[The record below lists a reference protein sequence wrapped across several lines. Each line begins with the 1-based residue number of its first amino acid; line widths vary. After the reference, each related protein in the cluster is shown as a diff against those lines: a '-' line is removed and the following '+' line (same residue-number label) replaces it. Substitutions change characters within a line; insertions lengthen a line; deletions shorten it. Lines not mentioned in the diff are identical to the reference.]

1 MFYKVVRQHMQ
12 GVVGSLLTTL
22 LQIYR
27 GIFQWE
33 NFENRLRFDKTM
45 AMRVWPH
52 FFWPTLYVTV
62 HGALVYHRT
71 DTVVAEYGVSVWN
84 VVA

>member
-1 MFYKVVRQHMQ
+1 
-12 GVVGSLLTTL
+12 
-22 LQIYR
+22 
-27 GIFQWE
+27 
-33 NFENRLRFDKTM
+33 M

-71 DTVVAEYGVSVWN
+71 DTVVAEYGVSV
-84 VVA
+84 